1 MECWQRLSCVET
13 QLFISTVNRIIC
25 IPYNMQSGVSYTLRC
40 RLQCSIYIFSVTMS
54 HGVTYV
60 YWITSFQFSPF
71 VYFDERSKR
80 MLPPKKVLPRQF
92 QIKLILLLILL
103 AIASKIQ
110 KSSTAKLC
118 RANCRASITS
128 SSTIPIWW
136 LSFWRIW
143 RYDVLQYDVVYSVM
157 PMHFRVLYFPNFF
170 RIYKNPVKFQLT
182 KFFRKTK
189 KRKMHRHG
197 RVRNFIS
204 VLLSHWTSK
213 TIQASN
219 WDSAPTQFYLSW
231 CLQPV
236 A

>member
-1 MECWQRLSCVET
+1 M
-13 QLFISTVNRIIC
+13 ID
-25 IPYNMQSGVSYTLRC
+25 C
-40 RLQCSIYIFSVTMS
+40 RRWL
-54 HGVTYV
+54 
-60 YWITSFQFSPF
+60 
-71 VYFDERSKR
+71 
-80 MLPPKKVLPRQF
+80 
-92 QIKLILLLILL
+92 
-103 AIASKIQ
+103 
-110 KSSTAKLC
+110 
-118 RANCRASITS
+118 SITS
-128 SSTIPIWW
+128 WSTIPIRW

-219 WDSAPTQFYLSW
+219 WDSRQLNFLVHNTSIIFCRSQNTETVTSLFPLTSPDVYQSNATA
-231 CLQPV
+231 V
-236 A
+236 H

>member
-1 MECWQRLSCVET
+1 M
-13 QLFISTVNRIIC
+13 ID
-25 IPYNMQSGVSYTLRC
+25 C
-40 RLQCSIYIFSVTMS
+40 RRWL
-54 HGVTYV
+54 
-60 YWITSFQFSPF
+60 
-71 VYFDERSKR
+71 
-80 MLPPKKVLPRQF
+80 
-92 QIKLILLLILL
+92 
-103 AIASKIQ
+103 
-110 KSSTAKLC
+110 
-118 RANCRASITS
+118 SITS

-170 RIYKNPVKFQLT
+170 RTYKKPVKFQLA

-197 RVRNFIS
+197 RMRNFIS

-236 A
+236 WYIPWSAFCMHSMYYPVMVTTQVPDISNSSNTYCSTASTHEVID

>member
-1 MECWQRLSCVET
+1 MTPRKVKYGFEKKNLKNPFFSVKNILKF
-13 QLFISTVNRIIC
+13 QLFNLGTQMID
-25 IPYNMQSGVSYTLRC
+25 C
-40 RLQCSIYIFSVTMS
+40 RRWL
-54 HGVTYV
+54 
-60 YWITSFQFSPF
+60 
-71 VYFDERSKR
+71 
-80 MLPPKKVLPRQF
+80 
-92 QIKLILLLILL
+92 
-103 AIASKIQ
+103 
-110 KSSTAKLC
+110 
-118 RANCRASITS
+118 SITS
-128 SSTIPIWW
+128 WSTIPIRW

-143 RYDVLQYDVVYSVM
+143 RYDVLQYDVVYIVM
-157 PMHFRVLYFPNFF
+157 PMHFRVLYFDFPNFF

-219 WDSAPTQFYLSW
+219 WDSAPTQFYRTW

-236 A
+236 KFRDGLGGGVSDKIITSGPKHDWGGGDFHKTF